1 MDPARQTHIEINE
14 ADRDARFAGEMERRL
29 LPALLKVLDSSF
41 AWNLFSDSIIAF
53 DQPTTTQ
60 IGAGIK
66 RGIADQSSTFLQKRI
81 SNQTVN
87 LMLIFGREKEE
98 METSTSVGILDL
110 CNFRVSDIGQWY
122 VYFNCPF
129 RFHLRTYV
137 NRLSSLHQRY
147 GSTLD
152 GMNPG
157 SYIKLRQYLKQND
170 FKEELDGDHA
180 TNDRGNQ
187 NPRSC
192 QPRS

>member
-14 ADRDARFAGEMERRL
+14 ADRDARFAGEMEKRL

-60 IGAGIK
+60 IGAGIE

-98 METSTSVGILDL
+98 METSISVGTLDL
-110 CNFRVSDIGQWY
+110 CSFKVSDIGQWY

-129 RFHLRTYV
+129 RFQIQSYV
-137 NRLSSLHQRY
+137 NQLVQSQQYNGAAIGLLDSTARY
-147 GSTLD
+147 
-152 GMNPG
+152 
-157 SYIKLRQYLKQND
+157 
-170 FKEELDGDHA
+170 GDHA
-180 TNDRGNQ
+180 TNDRGQ
-187 NPRSC
+187 RSCEPRS
-192 QPRS
+192 

>member
-14 ADRDARFAGEMERRL
+14 ADRDARFAGEMERKFEG

-81 SNQTVN
+81 Y
-87 LMLIFGREKEE
+87 MLIFDREEEE
-98 METSTSVGILDL
+98 METSISVGTLDL
-110 CNFRVSDIGQWY
+110 CSFKVSDIGQWY

-129 RFHLRTYV
+129 RFQIQGYV
-137 NRLSSLHQRY
+137 NQLVQSQQCNGAAIGLLDSTARY
-147 GSTLD
+147 
-152 GMNPG
+152 
-157 SYIKLRQYLKQND
+157 
-170 FKEELDGDHA
+170 GDHA
-180 TNDRGNQ
+180 TNDRGQ
-187 NPRSC
+187 RSCEPRS
-192 QPRS
+192 